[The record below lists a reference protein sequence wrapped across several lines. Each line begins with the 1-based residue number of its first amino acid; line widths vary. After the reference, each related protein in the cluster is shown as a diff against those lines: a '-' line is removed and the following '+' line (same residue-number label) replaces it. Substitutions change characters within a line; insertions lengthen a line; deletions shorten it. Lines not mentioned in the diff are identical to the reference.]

1 MQCYLTKVDRQKTQ
15 SSLCRRPLSGQ
26 TQRNQLSAHPDPILK
41 KFPASKFCIQFEMNM
56 ELSTKLYMQVQY
68 TTDAMNTENNLF
80 YVAINTKEISSWNR
94 IFVFKQRSRK
104 CNRFISNFCTNRSQ
118 TSQEIPPIIPKYNII
133 NAR

>member
-1 MQCYLTKVDRQKTQ
+1 
-15 SSLCRRPLSGQ
+15 
-26 TQRNQLSAHPDPILK
+26 
-41 KFPASKFCIQFEMNM
+41 MNM

-104 CNRFISNFCTNRSQ
+104 CNRFI
-118 TSQEIPPIIPKYNII
+118 PISAQIAHKHPKKYHLLSLNII
-133 NAR
+133 LLMQDNIDKTSYL